1 MNKVFSLIKKNL
13 AYVILA
19 FCVLAVG
26 LTVSLVSLSSSEQI
40 KNVSEITDG
49 TDEEKN
55 EPTVEPTE
63 PEVIT
68 FIMPIENV
76 TAINDYS
83 VTPVFNQTLGRYSS
97 HLGVDFFAEENSQ
110 VFCVYDGEIT
120 DITTSLLEGTSIVV
134 DHGNGLKT
142 IYNSLSDDVTLNVG
156 EKVLKGQVLGSIAL
170 SNRTEYKDGAH
181 LHFTVEE
188 NGQNINPSKYLDF
201 QLK

>member
-1 MNKVFSLIKKNL
+1 MNKVFNLIKKNL

-40 KNVSEITDG
+40 KSVSEITDG
-49 TDEEKN
+49 TGEDTTE
-55 EPTVEPTE
+55 TVEPTE

-83 VTPVFNQTLGRYSS
+83 ITPVFNQTLGRYSS

-120 DITTSLLEGTSIVV
+120 DISTSLLEGTSITV

-156 EKVLKGQVLGSIAL
+156 EKVLKGQVIGNIAL

-181 LHFTVEE
+181 LHFTVQE